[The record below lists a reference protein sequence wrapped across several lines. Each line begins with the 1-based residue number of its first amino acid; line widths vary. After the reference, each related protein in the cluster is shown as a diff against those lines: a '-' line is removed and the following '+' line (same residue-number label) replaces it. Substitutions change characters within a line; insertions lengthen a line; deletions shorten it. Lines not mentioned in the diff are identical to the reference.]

1 MTRTQIL
8 YLHASTLLLT
18 LTGAVFAFMKYAMKS
33 EDDFA
38 VVNHPL
44 QPHMLSAHVVLAPFL
59 VFGFG
64 WIFASHVWPKLV
76 FRDRRNRTSG
86 IASLALIAPMT
97 LSGYLMQIST
107 NDTIRQAM
115 AVAHWITSAI
125 FVLAYVVH
133 LVKPSAAEAVRS
145 TPVDAESFDRVRA
158 LRQRRR

>member
-8 YLHASTLLLT
+8 YLHVSTLLVT
-18 LTGAVFAFMKYAMKS
+18 ITGVVFALMKYLMKG

-76 FRDRRNRTSG
+76 FRDPRNRASG
-86 IASLALIAPMT
+86 LASLALIAPMT
-97 LSGYLMQIST
+97 LSGYLMQVST
-107 NDTIRQAM
+107 NETIRYAM
-115 AVAHWITSAI
+115 SVAHWVTSAI
-125 FVLAYVVH
+125 FVVAYVAH

-145 TPVDAESFDRVRA
+145 KPEDDEAFDRVRA